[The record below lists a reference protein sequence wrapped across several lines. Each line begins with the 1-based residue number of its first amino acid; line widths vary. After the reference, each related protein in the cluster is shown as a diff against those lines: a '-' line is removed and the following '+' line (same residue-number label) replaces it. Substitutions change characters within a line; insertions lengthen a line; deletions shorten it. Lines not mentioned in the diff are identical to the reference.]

1 MEASDSQEIVDA
13 KVSAVE
19 DCSFRLNIHNF
30 GNFLGCN
37 LEYAEPGQLLWWNFT
52 FSTKGW

>member
-30 GNFLGCN
+30 GNFLGYN